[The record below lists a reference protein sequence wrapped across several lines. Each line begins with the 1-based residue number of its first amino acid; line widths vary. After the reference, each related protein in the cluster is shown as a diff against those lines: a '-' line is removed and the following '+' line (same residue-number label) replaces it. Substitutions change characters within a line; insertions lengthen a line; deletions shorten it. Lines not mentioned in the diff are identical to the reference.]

1 MAAGPGAAA
10 DGAGRA
16 TAPFAQPVAPPFLP
30 APAPPAPSA
39 RTSPAAR
46 LRALAAPLLAGQG
59 RRLALWAPVFLGLGA
74 QLWFLAPADP
84 PLWSG
89 PAAALAA
96 LALWAAARRRAPAL
110 ALAAAALLCAALG
123 FAAASFRA
131 AAVAAPVLAAPVT
144 ALVEGR
150 VRAVDQSA
158 SGRIRLTLDRV
169 AIWGAPAAG
178 TPLRVR
184 VALGEGAAPVPPGA
198 RVSVVAALSP
208 PAGPAEPGGFDFAR
222 AAWFDRLG
230 AVGVAR
236 SRVALIDGPPPDGP
250 FDRAALWLAA
260 AQFALSERLRAAL
273 PGETGAFAAALVTG
287 DRRGLPTEALD
298 ALRVSGLAHLLSI
311 SGLHMAVVCG
321 LLFWTARLALVLVPG
336 LALRAPVKK
345 LAALAALAG
354 GAAYLALSG
363 AATPTERAFVM
374 AAVALGAVL
383 VDRPAV
389 TLRAVALAAALILL
403 RAPENLLDAGFQM
416 SFAATVALVAAY
428 EAARGL
434 ARPGPGLR
442 RAALLWLA
450 GLVGSSLVAGLA
462 TAPFAA
468 FHFQR
473 ASSWSLLA
481 NLLGVPAMSFV
492 TAPALALAAAA
503 APFGLSAWPLA
514 VAGWSIDW
522 VLGVARWTESLP
534 GAEAALAAAHPAA
547 LWCVTLGGLWLCLWR
562 GPLRLGGLAPL
573 ALAAVLWSAADR
585 PAFLVGADGGM
596 AGVLGPR
603 GRALT
608 GVGRDGFIA
617 ESWLRRDGDL
627 ADRAEAESR
636 PGFGRSGPWR
646 EARAQG
652 LTLLVAGP
660 GRPPGPAE
668 IARRCQPGVVMVLT
682 EGPSGRLSS
691 APDRRR
697 RSGAELPPGEGAA
710 TGEPTREP
718 AISAPDPSAFARPPA
733 SAAAPG
739 AACLVL
745 TGADLAARGPAA
757 VHAVS
762 QGPRVVFAR
771 DAGARRLWGRLPPAA
786 Q

>member
-1 MAAGPGAAA
+1 
-10 DGAGRA
+10 
-16 TAPFAQPVAPPFLP
+16 VL
-30 APAPPAPSA
+30 
-39 RTSPAAR
+39 
-46 LRALAAPLLAGQG
+46 
-59 RRLALWAPVFLGLGA
+59 LGLGV

-84 PLWSG
+84 PPWSCG
-89 PAAALAA
+89 AAVLAA
-96 LALWAAARRRAPAL
+96 LALWLVARRRAPAL
-110 ALAAAALLCAALG
+110 ALAAAALLSLALG
-123 FAAASFRA
+123 LSAASLRA
-131 AAVAAPVLAAPVT
+131 AIVSAPVLAAPVE

-150 VRAVDQSA
+150 VRVVDQSA
-158 SGRIRLTLDRV
+158 SGRIRLTLDRPV
-169 AIWGAPAAG
+169 IWGLPAAG
-178 TPLRVR
+178 TPARVR
-184 VALGEGAAPVPPGA
+184 VALGEGAPPVPPGA
-198 RVSVVAALSP
+198 WISVVAALSA

-222 AAWFDRLG
+222 TAWFDRLG

-236 SRVALIDGPPPDGP
+236 SRVARIDGPPPDGLSE
-250 FDRAALWLAA
+250 RAALTLAA
-260 AQFALSERLRAAL
+260 AQFTLSERLRAAL

-345 LAALAALAG
+345 VAALVALAG

-383 VDRPAV
+383 ADRPAV

-403 RAPENLLDAGFQM
+403 RAPESLLDAGFQM

-428 EAARGL
+428 EAARGV

-442 RAALLWLA
+442 RAALLWCG

-473 ASSWSLLA
+473 ASTWSLLA
-481 NLLGVPAMSFV
+481 NLLGVPAMSLV

-503 APFGLSAWPLA
+503 APFGLSAWPLTL
-514 VAGWSIDW
+514 AGWSIDW
-522 VLGVARWTESLP
+522 VLGVARWTAALP

-562 GPLRLGGLAPL
+562 GRLRLGGLAPL
-573 ALAAVLWSAADR
+573 ALAALLWGAVER
-585 PAFLVGADGGM
+585 PAALIGADGRM
-596 AGVLGPR
+596 VGVLGPQ
-603 GRALT
+603 GRALA
-608 GVGRDGFIA
+608 GVGRETFVA

-627 ADRAEAESR
+627 ADRAAAEAR
-636 PGFGRSGPWR
+636 PGFARSGSWL
-646 EARAQG
+646 EARADGLAVLVPRAGLQG
-652 LTLLVAGP
+652 RSP
-660 GRPPGPAE
+660 GAAD
-668 IARRCQPGVVMVLT
+668 IARRC
-682 EGPSGRLSS
+682 
-691 APDRRR
+691 
-697 RSGAELPPGEGAA
+697 RSGVAIVLPESPVGPWLRDLRGRHPDGATAPAKPGAPPPDAPGRPA
-710 TGEPTREP
+710 PTK
-718 AISAPDPSAFARPPA
+718 
-733 SAAAPG
+733 AAPG
-739 AACLVL
+739 SAASGDAGLQAEPACLIL
-745 TGADLAARGPAA
+745 SAADLAARGPAA
-757 VHAVS
+757 VEVTPE
-762 QGPRVVFAR
+762 GPRVAFAR
-771 DAGARRLWGRLPPAA
+771 DAGARRPWGRVPPAA

>member
-1 MAAGPGAAA
+1 MAAERGLAA
-10 DGAGRA
+10 DGAGRSA
-16 TAPFAQPVAPPFLP
+16 
-30 APAPPAPSA
+30 APAPPSASRPSA
-39 RTSPAAR
+39 SRPSASGPPAAR
-46 LRALAAPLLAGQG
+46 LRALAAPLAAGQG
-59 RRLALWAPVFLGLGA
+59 RRLALWAPVLLGLGV
-74 QLWFLAPADP
+74 QCWFLAPADP
-84 PLWSG
+84 PPWSG
-89 PAAALAA
+89 GAAALAA
-96 LALWAAARRRAPAL
+96 FALWLAARRRAPVL
-110 ALAAAALLCAALG
+110 ACAAAALLCVALG
-123 FAAASFRA
+123 LAAASFRA

-150 VRAVDQSA
+150 VREVDQSA
-158 SGRIRLTLDRV
+158 SGRIRLTLDRP
-169 AIWGAPAAG
+169 AIWGLPPAE
-178 TPLRVR
+178 TPVRLR
-184 VALGEGAAPVPPGA
+184 VALVEGAAPVPPGA
-198 RVSVVAALSP
+198 WVSVIAALSA

-236 SRVALIDGPPPDGP
+236 GGVALVDGPPPGGP
-250 FDRAALWLAA
+250 FDRAALFLDAA
-260 AQFALSERLRAAL
+260 RFALSERLRAAL
-273 PGETGAFAAALVTG
+273 PGETGAFAAALATG
-287 DRRGLPTEALD
+287 GRRGLPVDALD

-345 LAALAALAG
+345 FAALVGLAG

-403 RAPENLLDAGFQM
+403 RAPESLLDAGFQM

-428 EAARGL
+428 EAARGVT
-434 ARPGPGLR
+434 RPGPGLG
-442 RAALLWLA
+442 RAALLWLC

-481 NLLGVPAMSFV
+481 NLLGVPAMSVV

-503 APFGLSAWPLA
+503 APFGLSAWPLT

-522 VLGVARWTESLP
+522 VLGVARWTAALP

-547 LWCVTLGGLWLCLWR
+547 LWCVTFGGLWLCLWR

-573 ALAAVLWSAADR
+573 ALAGALWSAADR
-585 PAFLVGADGGM
+585 PAILIGADGSM
-596 AGVLGPR
+596 AGVLGPQ
-603 GRALT
+603 GRALA
-608 GVGRDGFIA
+608 GVGRETFVA

-627 ADRAEAESR
+627 ADRAAAEAR
-636 PGFGRSGPWR
+636 PAFARSGPWL
-646 EARAQG
+646 EARADG
-652 LTLLVAGP
+652 LTVLVPRAP
-660 GRPPGPAE
+660 DAGRPPGPAD
-668 IARRCQPGVVMVLT
+668 IARRCQPGVVIVLPA
-682 EGPSGRLSS
+682 GASDPLSG
-691 APDRRR
+691 ATNRRS
-697 RSGAELPPGEGAA
+697 RSGAELRPGEGAA
-710 TGEPTREP
+710 TRAPAHKPTTP
-718 AISAPDPSAFARPPA
+718 APVSAASARPPA
-733 SAAAPG
+733 SAPAPG
-739 AACLVL
+739 LACIVL
-745 TGADLAARGPAA
+745 SAADLAARGPAA
-757 VHAVS
+757 IHAAPA
-762 QGPRVVFAR
+762 GPRLAFAR
-771 DAGARRLWGRLPPAA
+771 DASARRPWGRARPAA